1 MNAMKLSLLS
11 ATAVAVSSND
21 LEKGIPMKI
30 ILSDAGKRYNREWI
44 FRHFDYQFNSSE
56 AYAITGP
63 NGSGKSTLLQFIA
76 GAIMPTEG
84 KIAYFDLNVV
94 PQTDHCINLSF
105 PPPPLP
111 T

>member
-1 MNAMKLSLLS
+1 
-11 ATAVAVSSND
+11 
-21 LEKGIPMKI
+21 MKI

-44 FRHFDYQFNSSE
+44 FRHFDYQLNSSE

-84 KIAYFDLNVV
+84 KIAYYDLNDV
-94 PQTDHCINLSF
+94 PQTDYFASLSIAAPYLETVEEMTANEF
-105 PPPPLP
+105 F
-111 T
+111 